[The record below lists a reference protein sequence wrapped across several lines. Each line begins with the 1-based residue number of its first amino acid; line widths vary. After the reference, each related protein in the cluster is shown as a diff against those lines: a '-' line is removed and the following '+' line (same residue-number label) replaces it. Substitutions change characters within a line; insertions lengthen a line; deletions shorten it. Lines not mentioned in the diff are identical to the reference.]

1 MSLFVDGLDMP
12 FSALLIVAAVVFSL
26 ALLYAVMKRRS
37 APNFPFLLVPSVI
50 VCILV
55 SFFAIMS
62 IRHADFSFELL
73 RPHILGTYGLDLQ
86 SVDHKEPLR
95 ARVTVKDATGTILN
109 CTVEE
114 AARGQFILLCPTEPK
129 RIKP

>member
-37 APNFPFLLVPSVI
+37 APNFPFLLVPSV
-50 VCILV
+50 VGCIV
-55 SFFAIMS
+55 SFLAIMS

-114 AARGQFILLCPTEPK
+114 AARGQFVLLCPTEPK